1 MNDYRDEPIL
11 FGPEQRLLGVVT
23 RPLGNSLAG
32 VACLMFNFG
41 VTHRAG
47 PRRIQVKLARRLARQ
62 GVASLRFDLSGLGDS
77 LSAQTALGFEEQA
90 LEDLRLAVD
99 QIEQQLG
106 IRQVIVIGLCSGAI
120 QGLQAALQDPRINGL
135 LAFDGH
141 RFTSRSARLM
151 VRIRRFMRFP
161 VAQTRHWIDR
171 LRGTDRPPEGDLL
184 GNGVQTQPMTPEL
197 FRQAMDTLVA
207 RGVAVYLVFSGTVQ
221 SRDRDKD
228 QLHGL
233 RGSAFL
239 EQVRYE
245 FMPNLDHSFTELAGQ
260 AFFLDAVCL
269 WLKAIQD
276 KRAEPAAAA
285 TADAAAQ
292 TMTIEMVMRPEAL
305 AAG

>member
-23 RPLGNSLAG
+23 RPLGNPLAG

-41 VTHRAG
+41 ITHRAG

-106 IRQVIVIGLCSGAI
+106 IRQVIVIGLCSGAVH
-120 QGLQAALQDPRINGL
+120 GFQATLRDPRIVGL
-135 LAFDGH
+135 VAFDSH
-141 RFTSRSARLM
+141 TFTSRSAKLERRL
-151 VRIRRFMRFP
+151 RRFLRFP
-161 VAQTRHWIDR
+161 VAQTRHWIER
-171 LRGTDRPPEGDLL
+171 LLGTDRPPDGDLL
-184 GNGVQTQPMTPEL
+184 RSGVQSKVLTADDFRRDIQSMT
-197 FRQAMDTLVA
+197 A
-207 RGVAVYLVFSGTVQ
+207 RGVSIYLIYSATLQ
-221 SRDRDKD
+221 SRDRNKD
-228 QLHGL
+228 QLHAL
-233 RGSAFL
+233 RGDAVL
-239 EQVRYE
+239 DQLRYQ

-269 WLKAIQD
+269 WVKEFQD
-276 KRAEPAAAA
+276 KRTEPAAVA
-285 TADAAAQ
+285 TAEAAAP
-292 TMTIEMVMRPEAL
+292 TTIEIVRRQEAL
-305 AAG
+305 AAA